1 MNINTFLLLLL
12 MFFAAQF
19 ARAEGDGSHSGVT
32 RKVEKK
38 IKSRWSLSDWMEQK
52 KNMKWQDQWLA
63 INTSDNPFEFYI
75 EGESSEM
82 THYLTESKDIKTKYH
97 RTRGRAGA
105 YASIVG
111 LEGGY
116 EAEEKGWKAWDASF
130 NLRLFGTAQQNTHIT
145 LQAGLKSYAYTSAVT
160 TETEQ
165 YQNTFAGVE
174 TAIYLNR
181 YFGIE
186 GNYRKILPENSNKG
200 TSLEGETSRAYLFI
214 DFSFVRVY
222 GGWNK
227 EYLIFNNTLP
237 TRTSENRDGYMGG
250 IRLWF

>member
-1 MNINTFLLLLL
+1 MKVKPFCLLFIVLITSTSA
-12 MFFAAQF
+12 FAQNN
-19 ARAEGDGSHSGVT
+19 SGVT

-38 IKSRWSLSDWMEQK
+38 VQSRWTLAEWMEQK

-63 INTSDNPFEFYI
+63 INTSDNPFEFFL

-82 THYLTESKDIKTKYH
+82 KHYLSNAKDDTTKYQ

-116 EAEEKGWKAWDASF
+116 EAEEKGWSAWDASF
-130 NLRLFGTAQQNTHIT
+130 NLRIFGTAQQNTHLT
-145 LQAGLKSYAYTSAVT
+145 LQGGLKSYAHTPRGTS
-160 TETEQ
+160 ETEQ
-165 YQNTFAGVE
+165 YQNTFGGVE
-174 TAIYLNR
+174 FAIYLTK
-181 YFGIE
+181 YFGLQGE
-186 GNYRKILPENSNKG
+186 YRKLFPEKSSKG
-200 TSLEGETSRAYLFI
+200 TTLEGENSRAYAFI
-214 DFSFVRVY
+214 DFAFLRIY

-227 EYLIFNNTLP
+227 EYLIFNENTL

-250 IRLWF
+250 LRIWF